1 MRIGDYFKSMGESRD
16 GFEFG
21 DDLLS
26 TFSILYESLDD
37 MERSVD
43 IDSIMHTEKV
53 SLTYIDRVFC
63 IDADSRIVLLY
74 P

>member
-1 MRIGDYFKSMGESRD
+1 MCIGDYFKSMGESGERC
-16 GFEFG
+16 EFG
-21 DDLLS
+21 DNLLS
-26 TFSILYESLDD
+26 IFSILYESLDD

-53 SLTYIDRVFC
+53 SLTYIDRAFC

>member
-1 MRIGDYFKSMGESRD
+1 MHIGDCFKSMGESWERC
-16 GFEFG
+16 EFG
-21 DDLLS
+21 DYFLS
-26 TFSILYESLDD
+26 IFSILYESLDD
-37 MERSVD
+37 MECSVD

-63 IDADSRIVLLY
+63 IDADSRIALLY